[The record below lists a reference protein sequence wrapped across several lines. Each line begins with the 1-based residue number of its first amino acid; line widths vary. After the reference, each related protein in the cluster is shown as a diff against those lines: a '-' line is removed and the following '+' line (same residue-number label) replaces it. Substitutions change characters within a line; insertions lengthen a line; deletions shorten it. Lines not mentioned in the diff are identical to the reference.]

1 MIGRLNLVS
10 IFALSDFIKFLLTSK
25 IKNQKLCL
33 KQRYK
38 TKSING

>member
-10 IFALSDFIKFLLTSK
+10 TFALSDFIKFLLKLK

-33 KQRYK
+33 KQLYR